1 MAPPEAINALFK
13 RKYPKE
19 SLADLRVTMVLGTGF
34 VGITK
39 QIDDKRRD
47 ENKMKAK
54 AATAIA
60 TEANATLRTV
70 ATQTGGQ
77 MTQEELHPRTRSK

>member
-19 SLADLRVTMVLGTGF
+19 SLADLRVTMALGTGF

-60 TEANATLRTV
+60 TETNATLRTV
-70 ATQTGGQ
+70 ATTSNRR
-77 MTQEELHPRTRSK
+77 PNDARRIAPADKV